1 MTTAQPRRAT
11 AQSVLSL
18 AVFMGITAV
27 APVIGGLATAR
38 SVNSPWFADLAKP
51 SWNPP
56 DWVFGPVW
64 TVLYALM
71 AVAAWLVWR
80 RPRTVAATDRRI
92 ARRQTLLPMTLY
104 AVQLV
109 LNVLWSVLFFGMRQ
123 VGWAF
128 AEIVVLWVFI
138 LATTV
143 SFGRVS
149 RVAAGL
155 MTPYAAWV
163 TFAAVLNFAIWRL
176 NAAP

>member
-1 MTTAQPRRAT
+1 MTSAQPRRAA
-11 AQSVLSL
+11 AQSVVSL
-18 AVFMGITAV
+18 AVFLGITAI
-27 APVIGGLATAR
+27 APILGGLATAR

-56 DWVFGPVW
+56 EWVFGPVW

-80 RPRTVAATDRRI
+80 RLDAGAVDASR
-92 ARRQTLLPMTLY
+92 ARALPMALY
-104 AVQLV
+104 GAQLV
-109 LNVLWSVLFFGMRQ
+109 LNTLWSVLFFGMREI
-123 VGWAF
+123 GWAF

-163 TFAAVLNFAIWRL
+163 TFAAALNFAIWRL